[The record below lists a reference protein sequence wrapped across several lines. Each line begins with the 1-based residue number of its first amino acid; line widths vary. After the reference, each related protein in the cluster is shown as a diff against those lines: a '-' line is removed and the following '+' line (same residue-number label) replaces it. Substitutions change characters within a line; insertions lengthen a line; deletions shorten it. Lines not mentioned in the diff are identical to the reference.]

1 METQRVVSR
10 PRPVVLV
17 VDEDEDARNSLKT
30 SLEIEG
36 FAVRGCTDGADLLNT
51 GELPGTDCL
60 VVDYNL
66 TDMTGL
72 EVLGE
77 LRDREVSVP
86 AILITSRPNQA
97 LRDRAAA
104 AGARL
109 IEKPLMGDALAASIR
124 DVLAR
129 HPPASFA

>member
-1 METQRVVSR
+1 METQRMVSH

-17 VDEDEDARNSLKT
+17 VDENEAVRNSLKT
-30 SLEIEG
+30 SLEVEG

-66 TDMTGL
+66 TDLTGL
-72 EVLGE
+72 EVLDE
-77 LRDREVSVP
+77 LRDRDVSVP
-86 AILITSRPNQA
+86 AILITSCPNQA

-109 IEKPLMGDALAASIR
+109 VEKPLLGAALAANIR
-124 DVLAR
+124 DVLER
-129 HPPASFA
+129 RPPAFV

>member
-1 METQRVVSR
+1 METQRAVL
-10 PRPVVLV
+10 RPVVLV
-17 VDEDEDARNSLKT
+17 VDEDETVRNSLKR
-30 SLEIEG
+30 SLETQG
-36 FAVRGCTDGADLLNT
+36 FAVRGCTDGAELLNT

-66 TDMTGL
+66 TDLTGL

-77 LRDREVSVP
+77 LRDRQVSVP
-86 AILITSRPNQA
+86 AILITRRPNQA

-109 IEKPLMGDALAASIR
+109 VEKPLLGDALAASIR
-124 DVLAR
+124 DVLAE
-129 HPPASFA
+129 HPRPSLA

>member
-17 VDEDEDARNSLKT
+17 VDEDESVRNLLKT

-36 FAVRGCTDGADLLNT
+36 FAVRGCTDGTDLLNT

-66 TDMTGL
+66 SDLTGL

-77 LRDREVSVP
+77 LRDRQVSVP
-86 AILITSRPNQA
+86 AILITSCPNQA

-109 IEKPLMGDALAASIR
+109 VEKPLRSDALAENIR

-129 HPPASFA
+129 HPPASLA